1 MEPKKSKYDTNPLDP
16 DFVKNSGDSWSEE
29 NADLGSRPE
38 TREVAG
44 PATREIG
51 VSANEDARRNLYS
64 EAPTRRYGNASLD
77 APYPSVFVPPTY
89 SPPAPYQAAV
99 PPFKPSVERPTSRS
113 LPGIGLPE
121 NWAMILPY
129 APFYIGVVVSILE
142 LFLVPRSEPK
152 ARFHASQGLA
162 LHVAILVIQ
171 TLFGV
176 VELITDSGIGGTLFG
191 VAATVFLIISM
202 VRVWKGQPHHIGP
215 LSEPSNWFNEHIS
228 PRTKS

>member
-1 MEPKKSKYDTNPLDP
+1 
-16 DFVKNSGDSWSEE
+16 
-29 NADLGSRPE
+29 
-38 TREVAG
+38 
-44 PATREIG
+44 
-51 VSANEDARRNLYS
+51 
-64 EAPTRRYGNASLD
+64 
-77 APYPSVFVPPTY
+77 
-89 SPPAPYQAAV
+89 
-99 PPFKPSVERPTSRS
+99 
-113 LPGIGLPE
+113 
-121 NWAMILPY
+121 MILPY
-129 APFYIGVVVSILE
+129 APFYIGVVVAILE

-162 LHVAILVIQ
+162 LHVAILVVQ

-202 VRVWKGQPHHIGP
+202 VRVWKGQPHHIAP